1 VPRYWVCVKACGLT
15 VHPHVGSPRAG
26 WLSWTMT
33 WLSESR
39 PHACFGATE
48 SVPQDAA
55 WLTWYTLG
63 LQAPFFLPL
72 HFLPWGALSRTH
84 TRSFTMHGLIMFSPL
99 PLPTQTSK
107 CLRGIRNIHFTASS
121 SVSFVVLVVQVSIT
135 GEYFSLVHLFNYT
148 ITTYYHTL
156 SGRIRQ

>member
-1 VPRYWVCVKACGLT
+1 MWPDCPSTRWLATRGMAELDDDVAKWVTATCMLWRDR
-15 VHPHVGSPRAG
+15 VGTTGRGVTDLIYTRTAG
-26 WLSWTMT
+26 PVLS
-33 WLSESR
+33 SS
-39 PHACFGATE
+39 
-48 SVPQDAA
+48 S
-55 WLTWYTLG
+55 
-63 LQAPFFLPL
+63 LPPL
-72 HFLPWGALSRTH
+72 RGIIAHTH